1 MNHTDRQQDAQQ
13 EIEDLSKNYQPNI
26 TRGFDIKHFKLL
38 RALGQGMNGSVRI
51 YSWIVYSWI
60 DFV

>member
-1 MNHTDRQQDAQQ
+1 LNHTDRQQDAQQ

-51 YSWIVYSWI
+51 YS
-60 DFV
+60 